1 MWLHPEVTNFL
12 MFDDLDVP
20 SLLSRLTG
28 ITNSANSGIVVI
40 YRVCN
45 ISSKSEKNDCTT
57 LYFLFFCLAFLYWSF
72 EFFVISL
79 YCFIVFFFSVVFL
92 LTHCLIFIQALFD
105 RGDYIICN
113 LLSIAE
119 LKRLYDCDSICRDFS
134 LPVLLNRLFH
144 YIVCSSYLHI

>member
-1 MWLHPEVTNFL
+1 MIAP
-12 MFDDLDVP
+12 
-20 SLLSRLTG
+20 
-28 ITNSANSGIVVI
+28 
-40 YRVCN
+40 
-45 ISSKSEKNDCTT
+45 
-57 LYFLFFCLAFLYWSF
+57 LFIFC
-72 EFFVISL
+72 FFVWLSCTDPSSFLL
-79 YCFIVFFFSVVFL
+79 YLYTALLFFFSVVFL

-134 LPVLLNRLFH
+134 LHVLLNRLFH

>member
-1 MWLHPEVTNFL
+1 MRLHPEVTDFL

-28 ITNSANSGIVVI
+28 ITNSANSEMVII

-57 LYFLFFCLAFLYWSF
+57 LFCFFVWLSCTDPSSFLFYLYTA
-72 EFFVISL
+72 L
-79 YCFIVFFFSVVFL
+79 LFFFSVVFL
-92 LTHCLIFIQALFD
+92 LTHCLIFIQASFD
-105 RGDYIICN
+105 RGEYIICN

-119 LKRLYDCDSICRDFS
+119 LKRLYECDSICHDFS

-144 YIVCSSYLHI
+144 YVVCSS